1 MTDRVDTAEVRL
13 QRRLQRQSVRCTARA
28 LRIYTPML
36 REYARRSQTPDAV
49 DSFVSILRNAVG
61 RSADNHDALL
71 SYTHALVELLANVGS
86 GSQFRAQEALLDMFE
101 RVAAELFESGCST
114 TDLRL
119 MIARYCA
126 AISNGGE
133 RRLRL
138 IKNAVRESRNDDE
151 RLRALL
157 VTAKYYIDISKYDIG
172 HRYLDNCMDLT
183 DRAKTG
189 EAQRYDVN
197 TTRGIAYFYRDHA
210 LAARFLL
217 KGIEPN
223 PDNTDPVICRS
234 SASALHYL
242 GRIKAAEGDHEAA
255 VALIV
260 LAQHFKDRVWREG
273 TQFGYYNLRLGEI
286 LTLAGNHDAATWHLE
301 QASLMFHVVRERSTA
316 EAYLNSVLAG
326 LAAARG
332 EHDQAV
338 RLLSRAIETAQ
349 SDRYPR
355 GELLF
360 RYQLT
365 ILHLRRGCLISA
377 MAAALPCVPVLR
389 SSQIGGWRWIAKQ
402 VKTRRFPR
410 HRSRRQS
417 QHIDPPL
424 VCPCP
429 EHSAVPEAD
438 LLARANLVAE

>member
-1 MTDRVDTAEVRL
+1 VADVDTVETRL
-13 QRRLQRQSVRCTARA
+13 QRRLQQQTTRCTSRA

-36 REYARRSQTPDAV
+36 RDYARRSQTPDTI
-49 DSFVSILRNAVG
+49 DSFISILRNAVS
-61 RSADNHDALL
+61 RSLDDHDALL
-71 SYTHALVELLANVGS
+71 SYTHALVELLANVGG
-86 GSQFRAQEALLDMFE
+86 GSQFRAQEALLDTFE
-101 RVAAELFESGCST
+101 GVASQLYDGGCST

-119 MIARYCA
+119 MMARYCA

-138 IKNAVRESRNDDE
+138 IELAVRESRDDDE
-151 RLRALL
+151 RLRAVL
-157 VTAKYYIDISKYDIG
+157 VMAKYYIDVSEYDTG
-172 HRYLDNCMDLT
+172 HRYLDDCLQLA
-183 DRAKTG
+183 DRAATG
-189 EAQRYDVN
+189 EAQRYDIS

-210 LAARFLL
+210 LAARFLRM
-217 KGIEPN
+217 GIEPN
-223 PDNTDPVICRS
+223 PDVTDPVICRS

-242 GRIKAAEGDHEAA
+242 GRIKAAAGDHVSA
-255 VALIV
+255 VDLIV

-273 TQFGYYNLRLGEI
+273 TQFGYYHLRLGEV
-286 LTLAGNHDAATWHLE
+286 LTSAGDRDAAMWHLE
-301 QASLMFHVVRERSTA
+301 QAGKIFHEVRERSNA

-338 RLLSRAIETAQ
+338 QLLTRAVETTH

-365 ILHLRRGCLISA
+365 ILHLRRASLISA
-377 MAAALPCVPVLR
+377 IAVALPAVKLLR
-389 SSQIGGWRWIAKQ
+389 SSQIGGLRWIAKQ
-402 VKTRRFPR
+402 IRTRRFPR
-410 HRSRRQS
+410 RTTQRSQGV
-417 QHIDPPL
+417 DLPL

-429 EHSAVPEAD
+429 DHGAVPEET
-438 LLARANLVAE
+438 LLTRANLGQRC